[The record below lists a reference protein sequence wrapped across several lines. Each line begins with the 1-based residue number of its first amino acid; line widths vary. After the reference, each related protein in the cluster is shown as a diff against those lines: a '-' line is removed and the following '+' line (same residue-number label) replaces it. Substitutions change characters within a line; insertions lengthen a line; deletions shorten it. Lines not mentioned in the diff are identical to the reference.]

1 MERIGGN
8 QKEYEEYEYNKL
20 NLVTG
25 KVQSGK
31 TAVCIQSII
40 QDQNE
45 NNIDLLFTMNSM
57 SASSQFISRVKSSN
71 IEPESIIV
79 FNSDNQKESVFL
91 KKGFTII
98 NGENNMIEGFDVDV
112 N

>member
-79 FNSDNQKESVFL
+79 FNSDKRTSCGCYHA
-91 KKGFTII
+91 KDI
-98 NGENNMIEGFDVDV
+98 NGVIGLITLKIYLTQ
-112 N
+112 